1 MFRVEAVQKPR
12 AYSPRTLKV
21 MRGSSGDRFVTV
33 TVGYLLFTWKKK
45 KTEQDEENKK
55 SHTQTHAHKPILTKS
70 SPRTE
75 TACTTQIKKFNTT
88 PLHLKP
94 DHNRNNNN
102 NNPRHSPRRLQDTEG
117 GLERERA
124 RPSG

>member
-45 KTEQDEENKK
+45 KKQSKMRKIK
-55 SHTQTHAHKPILTKS
+55 SHTHKHTHTNLY
-70 SPRTE
+70 
-75 TACTTQIKKFNTT
+75 
-88 PLHLKP
+88 
-94 DHNRNNNN
+94 
-102 NNPRHSPRRLQDTEG
+102 
-117 GLERERA
+117 
-124 RPSG
+124 